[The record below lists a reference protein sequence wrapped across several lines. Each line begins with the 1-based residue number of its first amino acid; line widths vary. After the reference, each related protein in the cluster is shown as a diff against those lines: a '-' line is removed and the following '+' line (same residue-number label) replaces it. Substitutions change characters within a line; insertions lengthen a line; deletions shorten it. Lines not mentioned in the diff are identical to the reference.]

1 MKAGLVGRVFAG
13 LLIILILT
21 QLNMLAVAAK
31 ADTTGKWQS
40 IYNFGAVEEVITADI
55 QQVDENLIGSF
66 AVLQKPSG
74 EEYSGVVYGTIEG
87 DRFKVYYL
95 AAKDQGKKNP
105 NISVTF
111 AEGSIVDKNT
121 LRGTYYYKD
130 SDQVSLSGPYEA
142 IRV

>member
-1 MKAGLVGRVFAG
+1 MKAWLGGRAFAG

-21 QLNMLAVAAK
+21 QLNMPALAAK

-55 QQVDENLIGSF
+55 EQVEDNLIGSF

-95 AAKDQGKKNP
+95 AAKDQGRKNP
-105 NISVTF
+105 NVSVTF
-111 AEGSIVDKNT
+111 AEGRIVDSNN